1 MKKTLVKVF
10 AIALVLCTLL
20 SVSAMAASTT
30 YIRVTISENPGSYVV
45 TDESS
50 HYLTEDTN
58 LLAEVVAII
67 NENYKINR
75 KMFGFG
81 SPAMQD
87 IMDEG
92 LDAYAESDA
101 AWQAYLDTYYADVE
115 NAPGQGLKSI
125 LQNKKSVLGDLE
137 PNVEYKIYFEN
148 TVAGDAKYGTVYTV
162 TIVRIGGK
170 TPSGGTDAELNKG
183 DHFAY
188 VTGYP
193 DGSFGPNKNITRE
206 ETATIFYR
214 LLTAESREKYASKE
228 SPFADVAQGRWSC
241 EAIATMANAGVI
253 TGYPDGSFGPQKSI
267 TRAEFATIAARFLSD
282 PYTGETI
289 FSDTKGHWAEDAI
302 NRAAAAGW
310 IKGDNGKFRPDD
322 KITRA
327 EAVTLINRMLNRQ
340 PESVE
345 DLLDGMITFT
355 DNMDP
360 DKWYYLA
367 IQEAANGHEYVI
379 KADGIHESWT
389 ALK

>member
-1 MKKTLVKVF
+1 MKKTLLKVL
-10 AIALVLCTLL
+10 AMVMVLCMLL
-20 SVSAMAASTT
+20 PVGAMAASTT
-30 YIRVTISENPGSYVV
+30 YIRVTISENPGTYEV

-101 AWQAYLDTYYADVE
+101 AWQRYLDTYYEDVE
-115 NAPGQGLKSI
+115 DAPGQGLKAI
-125 LQNKKSVLGDLE
+125 LQDKNSVLGDLK
-137 PNVEYKIYFEN
+137 PNVEYKISFEN

-162 TIVRIGGK
+162 TIIRIGGQ
-170 TPSGGTDAELNKG
+170 TPVVGTDAELNRA

-188 VTGYP
+188 VKGYP
-193 DGSFGPNKNITRE
+193 DGTFGPNKYITRE
-206 ETATIFYR
+206 ETTVIFYR
-214 LLTAESREKYASKE
+214 LLTEASREKYA
-228 SPFADVAQGRWSC
+228 ADSCSFSDVKPSWSY
-241 EAIATMANAGVI
+241 EAIATMSNAGI
-253 TGYPDGSFGPQKSI
+253 IKGYPDGTFAPAKNV

-282 PYTGETI
+282 PYTGETL
-289 FSDTKGHWAEDAI
+289 FPDAVGHWAEDAI

-327 EAVTLINRMLNRQ
+327 EAVTMINRMLGRQ
-340 PESVE
+340 PETVE

-355 DNMDP
+355 DNMDTN
-360 DKWYYLA
+360 KWYYLA
-367 IQEAANGHEYVI
+367 VQEAANGHDYEV
-379 KADGIHESWT
+379 KADGEHESWT

>member
-1 MKKTLVKVF
+1 MKKTLMKVL
-10 AIALVLCTLL
+10 AMVMVLCMLL
-20 SVSAMAASTT
+20 PVGTMAAATT
-30 YIRVTISENPGSYVV
+30 YIRVTISENPGTYVV

-101 AWQAYLDTYYADVE
+101 AWQRYLDTYYADVE
-115 NAPGQGLKSI
+115 NASGQGLKAI
-125 LQNKKSVLGDLE
+125 LQDKSSVLGDLQA
-137 PNVEYKIYFEN
+137 NVEYKIYFEN

-162 TIVRIGGK
+162 TIVRVGGK
-170 TPSGGTDAELNKG
+170 TPTGTDAELNKG

-193 DGSFGPNKNITRE
+193 DGTFGPNKHITRE
-206 ETATIFYR
+206 ETTVIFYR
-214 LLTAESREKYASKE
+214 LLTEASREKYAT
-228 SPFADVAQGRWSC
+228 DVCAFSDVKPSWSY
-241 EAIATMANAGVI
+241 EAIATMSNAGLI
-253 TGYPDGSFGPQKSI
+253 KGDNGKFRPGDKI

-282 PYTGETI
+282 PYTGETL
-289 FSDTKGHWAEDAI
+289 FPDAVGHWAEDAI

-310 IKGDNGKFRPDD
+310 IKGDNGKFRPND

-327 EAVTLINRMLNRQ
+327 EAVTLINRMLERQ
-340 PESVE
+340 PENVD
-345 DLLDGMITFT
+345 DLLDGMTTFT
-355 DNMDP
+355 DNMDTN
-360 DKWYYLA
+360 KWYYLA
-367 IQEAANGHEYVI
+367 IQEAANGHGYTR
-379 KADGIHESWT
+379 KADGVFESWT

>member
-1 MKKTLVKVF
+1 MKKTLMKLLAMVM
-10 AIALVLCTLL
+10 ILCMLL
-20 SVSAMAASTT
+20 PISAMAASTT
-30 YIRVTISENPGSYVV
+30 YIRVTISEDPGDYVV

-101 AWQAYLDTYYADVE
+101 AWQQYLDTYYADVE

-125 LQNKKSVLGDLE
+125 LQDKKSVLGDLT

-148 TVAGDAKYGTVYTV
+148 TVAGDAKYGTTYTV
-162 TIVRIGGK
+162 TIVRLGGQ
-170 TPSGGTDAELNKG
+170 TPSGGTDAELNKA
-183 DHFAY
+183 DHIAY
-188 VTGYP
+188 VNGYP
-193 DGSFGPNKNITRE
+193 DGTFGPNKYITRE
-206 ETATIFYR
+206 ETTVIFYR
-214 LLTAESREKYASKE
+214 LLTEASRQKYAT
-228 SPFADVAQGRWSC
+228 DVCTFSDVKPSWSY
-241 EAIATMANAGVI
+241 EAIATMSNAGI
-253 TGYPDGSFGPQKSI
+253 IKGYPDGTFAPSKNV
-267 TRAEFATIAARFLSD
+267 TRAEFATIAARFLSE
-282 PYTGETI
+282 PYEGETL
-289 FSDTKGHWAEDAI
+289 FPDTVGHWAEDAI

-327 EAVTLINRMLNRQ
+327 EAVTLINRMLGRQ
-340 PESVE
+340 PETVD

-355 DNMDP
+355 DNMDTS
-360 DKWYYLA
+360 KWYYLA
-367 IQEAANGHEYVI
+367 VQEAANGHDYEY
-379 KADGIHESWT
+379 KEDGTHETWT